1 MKVKKSR
8 NVPGT
13 YPTRI
18 LISAELRSVTLN
30 PKNKMETK
38 TLIISGTKLSRQMP
52 GMDLKKSTETNSM
65 VEPQKYL
72 S

>member
-1 MKVKKSR
+1 MKVKSR

-52 GMDLKKSTETNSM
+52 GTDLKKSTETNSM